1 MNNPRPSN
9 EYIKQQAQRAN
20 EYAQQ
25 NEDSKRRGSG
35 TFEDLELDQ
44 AQTPDRVDQ
53 SNWSWKEGGNEQYH
67 EGKFWSSHADHC
79 WSLTHGFSRICS
91 ISR

>member
-1 MNNPRPSN
+1 MNDPRPSN
-9 EYIKQQAQRAN
+9 EYIKQQARKAN

-25 NEDSKRRGSG
+25 NEDNKRRGSG

-53 SNWSWKEGGNEQYH
+53 SNWSWREDGNQQYH
-67 EGKFWSSHADHC
+67 EGEVWTLQIDQC
-79 WSLTHGFSRICS
+79 CT
-91 ISR
+91 